1 MKKKVNINIFA
12 YIIYLLIYVI
22 TVSVYGFGNSISNFR
37 YYSLFFLCVVS
48 FFIIFLAKKQSKKVL
63 INKSLLISLLVSI
76 VFLVIS
82 YHKAIEVNMMVSLR
96 TYVQISLFLLPT
108 LYAFYVS
115 NFISKEDIIKMMKIT
130 LIILIFAYFFD
141 FQEPNHHILQ
151 FFKPENWLS
160 IDYIHSNSFTESNH
174 FSEAFLQL
182 FFFFYYCMHSNKMN
196 SGDKKAIKIYQ
207 NLSFIFTIFSFKRLS
222 VLISILVLLF
232 GKYIINKDFK
242 RNHFYIFTTLF
253 TIATVVYTKFM
264 MGDFLN
270 YNTVF
275 DLTSGRNYIL
285 GLWEL
290 HNYTSYGYG
299 TSLLVIGRYLE
310 MDLVQ
315 IYMELN
321 LFSLIIFI
329 LFYFYI
335 CKKNLYINAIMLY
348 FFLNMLTAS
357 TLPQQIGFLIM
368 IISIAFIK
376 KIEKESKSYEI
387 NYDYNVKEIQKN

>member
-48 FFIIFLAKKQSKKVL
+48 FFIIFLAKKQTKKVL

-82 YHKAIEVNMMVSLR
+82 YHKAIEVNMMVPLR

-141 FQEPNHHILQ
+141 FQEPNHQILQ